1 MATPNAST
9 RGSTSLKSGVE
20 KLLEG
25 DDDALVAFSR
35 VKRMVEAL
43 IKCLPVQGNGIKIVE
58 GPHGREI
65 HADGAAG
72 GRSHPFECTMVAT
85 ESGLGFVVEPGTYN
99 GVMPELGGTPLN
111 AGPIGS
117 LLADETWVYLEV
129 EYTLHEANDFVYG
142 ATFVGANVIISD
154 SEISNP
160 QGPVADGV
168 FLILLATF
176 AEDGGKTSQPIRG
189 SLTGSVCGVADG
201 SGTATLAI
209 GILA

>member
-9 RGSTSLKSGVE
+9 RGSTSVSTGLKKLIEIPDGALISG
-20 KLLEG
+20 KRL
-25 DDDALVAFSR
+25 
-35 VKRMVEAL
+35 RMVVEEI
-43 IKCLPVQGNGIKIVE
+43 IKSLPIQGNGIKIVE

-65 HADGAAG
+65 HADGESG
-72 GRSHPFECTMVAT
+72 GRNHPFECTMVAT

-117 LLADETWVYLEV
+117 LLAGETWVYLEV